1 MEQKLRRTPVLILTV
16 LLAAAAFLLRRNQ
29 LKTAFDEIGVIAGKG
44 GLFIWVTA
52 VVILLF
58 ALYAFFLR
66 GRKKYNAISSRNVVP
81 AVLSCAAALL
91 MIAGSVARLLSVQ
104 QKSDWIIAVGGLL
117 AAACWVGVAAAR
129 FRAKRAHVA
138 LFLVPTVFY
147 VVELVCQFRLWTR
160 DPIILDYFYD
170 LGALICIMCALFH
183 LGGYCFD
190 LGGRRITVFFSL
202 SGIFFGAAAM
212 AGAPGGDP
220 LRYLAAIFWLLAN
233 LWLLLRPA
241 GSRAKTNEEKE

>member
-91 MIAGSVARLLSVQ
+91 ITCIAQGYNLFGYGISA
-104 QKSDWIIAVGGLL
+104 AVVGLL
-117 AAACWVGVAAAR
+117 LAVFSTILGHSIFSWCLKYFSPSFVSASKLCEPVVAAVLA
-129 FRAKRAHVA
+129 AV
-138 LFLVPTVFY
+138 LFAEIPGVWQV
-147 VVELVCQFRLWTR
+147 
-160 DPIILDYFYD
+160 IG
-170 LGALICIMCALFH
+170 GALI
-183 LGGYCFD
+183 LGGVLFYS
-190 LGGRRITVFFSL
+190 RIE
-202 SGIFFGAAAM
+202 G
-212 AGAPGGDP
+212 
-220 LRYLAAIFWLLAN
+220 
-233 LWLLLRPA
+233 
-241 GSRAKTNEEKE
+241 KE